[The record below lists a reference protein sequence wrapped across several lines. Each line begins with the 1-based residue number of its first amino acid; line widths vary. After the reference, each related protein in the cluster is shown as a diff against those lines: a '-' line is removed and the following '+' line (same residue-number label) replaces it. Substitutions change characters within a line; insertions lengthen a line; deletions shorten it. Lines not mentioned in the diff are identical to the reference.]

1 MGLSVSLDVSHSK
14 SFIQEIRAVMR
25 LTLLPRS
32 TFRES
37 RFHYL
42 ILLDRSYSMKGEK
55 LEMAKKGVELLVES
69 LPNDSKVTLISFN
82 ENVEVHNEFSEP
94 SGVDLDELHKIK
106 VGSGT
111 ALYKALETAF
121 RLSKDHQLPSYV
133 ILLTDGIPS
142 DMGCM
147 QGIRMKFNLEKCLQ
161 VYQSLEVPENVEIIS
176 FGIGEDY
183 SEEILKALS
192 DRGRGYFY
200 HVKDPSEIPE
210 RMPKLAKSQVSAKN
224 LVVDSVSETA
234 IRLLNYEGFPIRIN
248 ALEGTTRIYGEFI
261 IPKQYTGKLFTIK
274 VSYEDESGERSN
286 VVELLVES
294 ASDQGDFLRSINRD
308 ILMEYEYLKTMQGY
322 VKSLEAKDLVEA
334 TKNLDRLRE
343 IAEQTR
349 RTDLIQTTEELTRS
363 MRSQD
368 TKEALS
374 EATRKLKYQE

>member
-1 MGLSVSLDVSHSK
+1 
-14 SFIQEIRAVMR
+14 
-25 LTLLPRS
+25 
-32 TFRES
+32 
-37 RFHYL
+37 
-42 ILLDRSYSMKGEK
+42 MKGEK

-224 LVVDSVSETA
+224 LVVTA
-234 IRLLNYEGFPIRIN
+234 
-248 ALEGTTRIYGEFI
+248 
-261 IPKQYTGKLFTIK
+261 
-274 VSYEDESGERSN
+274 
-286 VVELLVES
+286 
-294 ASDQGDFLRSINRD
+294 
-308 ILMEYEYLKTMQGY
+308 YLK
-322 VKSLEAKDLVEA
+322 LL
-334 TKNLDRLRE
+334 
-343 IAEQTR
+343 
-349 RTDLIQTTEELTRS
+349 
-363 MRSQD
+363 
-368 TKEALS
+368 
-374 EATRKLKYQE
+374 